1 MRKKHARKN
10 EPEYNDLSSFMRVY
24 FKQLQRYVMTGVMV
38 WVPLFITM
46 WVSWWFVSKIAG
58 SIAVAMN
65 HVEEYVNRLGERV
78 SALSFLEHFK
88 FDDAIASIGTGL
100 LLCILLF
107 LCTGFL
113 TRYLVG
119 RKIIATG
126 EMLVGKI
133 PLISRVYIAVQQ
145 IRDVFVN
152 REGAVFQQVV
162 LLEYP
167 RKGIMA
173 VGFVTSSEQGMIQEV
188 AGRKLYAVF
197 VPTTPNPTSGF
208 LLYLA
213 PEEITPIDISV
224 EDAMKL
230 IVSGGA
236 YLPGKI
242 PGIEAEVVKELPE

>member
-1 MRKKHARKN
+1 M
-10 EPEYNDLSSFMRVY
+10 
-24 FKQLQRYVMTGVMV
+24 
-38 WVPLFITM
+38 
-46 WVSWWFVSKIAG
+46 
-58 SIAVAMN
+58 
-65 HVEEYVNRLGERV
+65 
-78 SALSFLEHFK
+78 
-88 FDDAIASIGTGL
+88 GTGL

-113 TRYLVG
+113 TRYIVG

-126 EMLVGKI
+126 EMIVGKI
-133 PLISRVYIAVQQ
+133 PLISRVYLAVQQ

-173 VGFVTSSEQGMIQEV
+173 VGFITSSDQGIVQET
-188 AGRKLYAVF
+188 AGRKLNAVF

-208 LLYLA
+208 LLYLS
-213 PEEITPIDISV
+213 PDELTPVDMTV

-236 YLPGKI
+236 YI
-242 PGIEAEVVKELPE
+242 PGRAPIPELADESATPADKDSV

>member
-1 MRKKHARKN
+1 MYMKRTNNA
-10 EPEYNDLSSFMRVY
+10 PEYNSFSSFIRVY
-24 FKQLQRYVMTGVMV
+24 FRQMQRHVTTGVMV

-46 WVSWWFVSKIAG
+46 WVAWMFVSKIAFAIRV
-58 SIAVAMN
+58 SMDHVA
-65 HVEEYVNRLGERV
+65 EYVNKVGERV
-78 SALSFLEHFK
+78 DSLGFLQHFQ
-88 FDDAIASIGTGL
+88 FDSNFAAMGTGFL
-100 LLCILLF
+100 LAVLLF

-133 PLISRVYIAVQQ
+133 PLISRVYLAVQQ

-167 RKGIMA
+167 RKGITA
-173 VGFVTSSEQGMIQEV
+173 VGFVTSDEQGLVQET
-188 AGRKLYAVF
+188 AGRTMAAVF

-208 LLYLA
+208 LLYLPA
-213 PEEITPIDISV
+213 EELTPLDMSV
-224 EDAMKL
+224 ENAMKL

-236 YLPGKI
+236 YI
-242 PGIEAEVVKELPE
+242 PSEEKPDKGEEAT

>member
-1 MRKKHARKN
+1 MKRAKN
-10 EPEYNDLSSFMRVY
+10 DAEYNSLASFMRVY
-24 FKQLQRYVMTGVMV
+24 FKQVQRYVTTGVMV
-38 WVPLFITM
+38 WVPLFITI
-46 WVSWWFVSKIAG
+46 WVAWIFVSKIALAIRVSMG
-58 SIAVAMN
+58 
-65 HVEEYVNRLGERV
+65 HVENYVRNVGERV
-78 SALSFLEHFK
+78 PSLDFLQHFR
-88 FDDAIASIGTGL
+88 FDSDFASMGTGL
-100 LLCILLF
+100 LLAVLLF

-133 PLISRVYIAVQQ
+133 PLISRVYLAVQQ

-167 RKGIMA
+167 RKGITA
-173 VGFVTSSEQGMIQEV
+173 VGFVTSDEQGIVQQTS
-188 AGRKLYAVF
+188 GRVLSAVF

-208 LLYLA
+208 LLYLPA
-213 PEEITPIDISV
+213 DDLTPMDMSV

-236 YLPGKI
+236 YI
-242 PGIEAEVVKELPE
+242 PGHTKAEEAAG

>member
-1 MRKKHARKN
+1 MSK
-10 EPEYNDLSSFMRVY
+10 ETEYNNVSSFMRVY

-58 SIAVAMN
+58 SIAVAMQ
-65 HVEEYVNRLGERV
+65 HVEQYLNRLGGRV
-78 SALSFLEHFK
+78 SQLSALEHFR
-88 FDDAIASIGTGL
+88 FDDAVASIGTGF

-133 PLISRVYIAVQQ
+133 PLISRVYLAVQQ

-152 REGAVFQQVV
+152 REGAVFQKVV

-173 VGFVTSSEQGMIQEV
+173 VGFVTSSEQGLVQEI
-188 AGRKLYAVF
+188 AGRKMHAVF

-213 PEEITPIDISV
+213 PEELTPLDISV

-236 YLPGKI
+236 YLPGKAT
-242 PGIEAEVVKELPE
+242 GVDAVAVEK

>member
-1 MRKKHARKN
+1 MKRTNN
-10 EPEYNDLSSFMRVY
+10 EPEYNSLSSFIRVY
-24 FKQLQRYVMTGVMV
+24 FKQMQRYATTGVMV

-46 WVSWWFVSKIAG
+46 WVAWMFVSKIALAI
-58 SIAVAMN
+58 SVSMN
-65 HVEEYVNRLGERV
+65 RVEGYVRDLGERV
-78 SALSFLEHFK
+78 ESLSFLQHFR
-88 FDDAIASIGTGL
+88 FDSDFASMGTGL
-100 LLCILLF
+100 LLAILLF

-133 PLISRVYIAVQQ
+133 PLISRVYLAVQQ

-167 RKGIMA
+167 RKGITA
-173 VGFVTSSEQGMIQEV
+173 VGFVTSDEQGVVQQTAERTMS
-188 AGRKLYAVF
+188 AVF

-208 LLYLA
+208 LLYLPA
-213 PEEITPIDISV
+213 EELTPLDLSV

-236 YLPGKI
+236 YI
-242 PGIEAEVVKELPE
+242 PAVQEAENEEDVT